1 MKKVTLKTI
10 VLSDWKAQNIS
21 VDFFEKEN
29 VITGDN
35 GAGKTSIKKA
45 WCWLLTGFSDP
56 NTNKNSD
63 LFDNKKEISV
73 ETPTAS
79 VEATIDIDGIEY
91 VLKRTATAKFVRK
104 RGTDLYEKSP
114 SDEYH
119 TYVDNVE
126 MSSTNFVA
134 WINQYVFDGSY
145 DIFQY
150 LVDGDFFMKSCLE
163 DKNKMRSFL
172 GVIAGDVD
180 NSELHGEY
188 GELYALAEQKKGI
201 ETAAEYAKQMSASL
215 KKRLSEVPTTIKTN
229 QETISEY
236 KARYDFEEIE
246 KKIEDDKKEIERIDK
261 ILLDKSV
268 LVKEADEKRSEVLSL
283 KLEVKRKIE
292 AERFEHERLHN
303 EKRAEFVAALEKAV
317 RANKY
322 VEQRNAD
329 AVSNRSFNEK
339 RLSKMKDEEISIE
352 ASISSMKEELEKVR
366 GTVIKE
372 NEMTCPFCRQQL
384 PEEMKKENVERF
396 EKEKNGKVER
406 IVKNGKEEN
415 MKLSS
420 LRNEI
425 SSLEAIVSTPLVP
438 EKEEDIS
445 TLQMNVA
452 EFDAS
457 YVKFEDMER
466 FSELTD
472 EMNAIVVPE
481 VEDVTD
487 KELVSKKKEIQE
499 EIDGLNRKLGVK
511 DEIEVIEEKI
521 ACLNGE
527 QNGLGI
533 KIAEYENILIQLK
546 KYNQEKADIISS
558 RLNKC
563 LKYSNIQ
570 MFSFQKD
577 GSLVPDLI
585 VKDKN
590 GVSYSTTNAA
600 NRIIMS
606 VDVQNFLFDKYGV
619 SMPIWIDEASIIN
632 PKYLPMFDTQY
643 IMMMYKDEQLSIN
656 GN

>member
-1 MKKVTLKTI
+1 MKKVTLKNIT
-10 VLSDWKAQNIS
+10 LSEWKAQNLS
-21 VDFFEKEN
+21 LDFYPNEN

-35 GAGKTSIKKA
+35 GAGKTSVKKA

-79 VEATIDIDGIEY
+79 VEAVIDIDGIEY
-91 VLKRTATAKFVRK
+91 ELKRTATAKFVRK
-104 RGTDLYEKSP
+104 RGTDLYEKSS

-119 TYVDNVE
+119 TYVDKVE

-134 WINQYVFDGSY
+134 WINQYMFEGSY

-150 LVDGDFFMKSCLE
+150 LVDGDFFMNSCLE
-163 DKNKMRSFL
+163 DKNKMRAFL
-172 GVIAGDVD
+172 GVLAGDVD

-188 GELYALAEQKKGI
+188 GELYALSEQKKSI
-201 ETAAEYAKQMSASL
+201 DNAAEYAKQMSASL
-215 KKRLSEVPTTIKTN
+215 KKRLLEVPTSIKTN
-229 QETISEY
+229 QDTISEY
-236 KARYDFEEIE
+236 KSRYDFEEIE
-246 KKIEDDKKEIERIDK
+246 KKIEEDKKEIDRIDK

-283 KLEVKRKIE
+283 KLDVKRKIE
-292 AERFEHERLHN
+292 AERFDYERLHN

-329 AVSNRSFNEK
+329 ALSNRSFNEK
-339 RLSKMKDEEISIE
+339 RLSKMKDEEVFIE
-352 ASISSMKEELEKVR
+352 KSISSMKEELEKVR

-372 NEMTCPFCRQQL
+372 NEMTCPFCHQTL
-384 PEEMKKENVERF
+384 PEEMKKENADRF
-396 EKEKNGKVER
+396 EKEKNEKIER

-420 LRNEI
+420 VRDEI
-425 SSLEAIVSTPLVP
+425 SSLENVLSTPFVP

-487 KELVSKKKEIQE
+487 KELVSKKKSIQE

-606 VDVQNFLFDKYGV
+606 VDVQNFLFEKYGI

-632 PKYLPMFDTQY
+632 PKYLPLFDTQY
-643 IMMMYKDEQLSIN
+643 VMMTYKDEQLTIN
-656 GN
+656 GK